1 MKQLILT
8 LMLFLA
14 VFFNVTAQE
23 NIFGK
28 ENEFPANEIRYV
40 FGDNVKLREA
50 SDVNSKVILLLKIG
64 AEITVLEKT
73 ANFLFYNGIN
83 SYWYKVAYKN
93 STGFIL
99 GGLISL
105 DKKEVDN
112 SKYLLSLKKENSAYY
127 IIVRVVN
134 EDKPY
139 LENSSLLGVEQGFSM
154 KTFDSQGVM
163 SIENMA
169 YIDFIVES
177 CGFNGGGYYLFNDG
191 STLKKA
197 IELTQIGDGGNWF
210 GEELIFPRNKNGKDG
225 VILYEKEIG
234 EILDEKTNHTKII
247 IEKKELVWKGKTFI
261 QNKD

>member
-1 MKQLILT
+1 MKQLMLILI
-8 LMLFLA
+8 LFLTA
-14 VFFNVTAQE
+14 FFNIIAQE

-28 ENEFPANEIRYV
+28 ENEFPLNEIRYV

-50 SDVNSKVILLLKIG
+50 SDVNSKVISLLKID

-73 ANFLFYNGIN
+73 NDFLFYNGIN
-83 SYWYKVAYKN
+83 SYWYKVTYKN
-93 STGFIL
+93 SIGFIL

-127 IIVRVVN
+127 ILVRVVN

-154 KTFDSQGVM
+154 KTFDNQGVV
-163 SIENMA
+163 SIENMV
-169 YIDFIVES
+169 YIDFMVES

-191 STLKKA
+191 NTLKKA

-210 GEELIFPRNKNGKDG
+210 GEELIFPTNKNGKEG

-234 EILDEKTNHTKII
+234 EVLDEQTNHTKII
-247 IEKKELVWKGKTFI
+247 IEKKELIWKGKTFI
-261 QNKD
+261 QTKD